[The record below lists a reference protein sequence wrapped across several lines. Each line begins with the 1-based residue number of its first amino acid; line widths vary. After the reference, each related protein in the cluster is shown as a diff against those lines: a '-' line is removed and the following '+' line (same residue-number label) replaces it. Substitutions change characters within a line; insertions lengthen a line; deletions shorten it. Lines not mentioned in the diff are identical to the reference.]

1 MQNDEVHPNTKMNK
15 TETSKS
21 NIADNDK
28 SSSLN
33 TKYFGEGVKKIVKES
48 YTKIAKGS
56 GCSCCGA
63 KAEQERVAEEIGYS
77 KDDIAKF
84 SEANLGLGCGNPVA
98 MSEIKE
104 GDTVLDLGS
113 GAGFD
118 CFLAARRVGSQGKV
132 IGVDMVPE
140 MVEKA
145 KGNTEKYGHTNCEF
159 KLGDIESLPIED
171 NSVDIVISNCVINLA
186 PDKDEVFREVW
197 RVLKHG
203 GKMFVSDIVLL
214 QELPEAVKYN
224 EELLSGCVAGALL
237 KDDYIQKIKD
247 AGLAVEVLSEDKD
260 ISKKQYSGIPLE
272 SLKVKAVKL

>member
-1 MQNDEVHPNTKMNK
+1 MQNDEVK
-15 TETSKS
+15 E
-21 NIADNDK
+21 
-28 SSSLN
+28 
-33 TKYFGEGVKKIVKES
+33 IVKES

-63 KAEQERVAEEIGYS
+63 KAEQERIAEEIGYS

-98 MSEIKE
+98 MSEMKE

-118 CFLAARRVGSQGKV
+118 CFLAARRVGERGKV
-132 IGVDMVPE
+132 IGVDMVAE

-145 KGNTEKYGHTNCEF
+145 KSNAEKYGYTNCEF
-159 KLGDIESLPIED
+159 KLGDIENLPVED

-186 PDKDEVFREVW
+186 PDKDEVFREAW
-197 RVLKHG
+197 RVLKPG
-203 GKMFVSDIVLL
+203 GKIFVSDIVLL
-214 QELPEAVKYN
+214 EQLPEEIKSN
-224 EELLSGCVAGALL
+224 KDLLSGCVAGALM
-237 KDDYIQKIKD
+237 KDDYISKMKS
-247 AGLAVEVLSEDKD
+247 AGFGVEVLSEDKD

-272 SLKVKAVKL
+272 SLKVKAVKK